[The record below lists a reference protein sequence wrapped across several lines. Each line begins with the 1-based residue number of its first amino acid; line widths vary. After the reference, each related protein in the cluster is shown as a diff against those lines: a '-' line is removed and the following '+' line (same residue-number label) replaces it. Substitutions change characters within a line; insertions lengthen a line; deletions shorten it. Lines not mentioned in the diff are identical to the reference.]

1 MLDII
6 GVALDG
12 YIKDIGLTFNL
23 YNNACAM
30 NYAGLALGCIFF
42 NPFVHKYGR
51 RPFYLIS
58 SVIQLAAAIWSAALN
73 TPGELIAVN
82 FVSGIGG
89 AISETIVMIS
99 IVDMFY
105 LHQHA
110 RTNGL
115 FLMIQSI
122 GAFGGPVAAGFIVES
137 QGWRWMW
144 WWTAIFLGVN
154 LVLVLFLFEE
164 TKYIPQPFNLHL
176 STRTSSPS
184 DENQTITVDGKVIKT
199 VTQNQ
204 PPSPEENPIPPLKPY
219 SKRLALYTKTP
230 TRVSHHFY
238 QPPIMF
244 FTFPAVTYAAIIYGS
259 LLAWYAV
266 VTSAASFFLIED
278 PYNFS
283 PANRGLFSIA
293 GGVGTILG
301 IVTGAPLSDWSIVWL
316 AKRNKGIYEPEMRL
330 WIGIPGALFVSGGLL
345 MFGVSLDK
353 ACPINAELEYLS
365 KLANKTRA
373 THGQS
378 SPSAQVYSA
387 TDSP

>member
-1 MLDII
+1 
-6 GVALDG
+6 
-12 YIKDIGLTFNL
+12 
-23 YNNACAM
+23 
-30 NYAGLALGCIFF
+30 
-42 NPFVHKYGR
+42 
-51 RPFYLIS
+51 
-58 SVIQLAAAIWSAALN
+58 
-73 TPGELIAVN
+73 
-82 FVSGIGG
+82 
-89 AISETIVMIS
+89 
-99 IVDMFY
+99 
-105 LHQHA
+105 
-110 RTNGL
+110 
-115 FLMIQSI
+115 
-122 GAFGGPVAAGFIVES
+122 
-137 QGWRWMW
+137 
-144 WWTAIFLGVN
+144 
-154 LVLVLFLFEE
+154 
-164 TKYIPQPFNLHL
+164 
-176 STRTSSPS
+176 
-184 DENQTITVDGKVIKT
+184 
-199 VTQNQ
+199 
-204 PPSPEENPIPPLKPY
+204 
-219 SKRLALYTKTP
+219 
-230 TRVSHHFY
+230 
-238 QPPIMF
+238 MF